1 MTKTVMLVEDE
12 LLVAF
17 DVQDIIE
24 AAGFAVDGPYVS
36 VAEAVAAVNAHLPAC
51 AILDVQLSDGEVFPA
66 ADLLHAAGVPMIF
79 HSGHADAL
87 SLRDRYP
94 HAMVCGKPCSPS
106 KLQATI
112 SELMNDQR

>member
-36 VAEAVAAVNAHLPAC
+36 VAEALEAVDRQLPAC
-51 AILDVQLSDGEVFPA
+51 AVLDVQLQDGEVYPA
-66 ADLLHAAGVPMIF
+66 ADLLQQAGIPLVF
-79 HSGHADAL
+79 HSGHADAHI
-87 SLRDRYP
+87 LRTRYP
-94 HAMVCGKPCSPS
+94 SAAVCGKPCSPT
-106 KLQATI
+106 KLKATI
-112 SELMNDQR
+112 ADLLEE